1 MSLLLQ
7 LNYALF
13 QAINSHAGTHPWL
26 DALMIFSANY
36 LIFCFPL
43 VMLLMWGR
51 PVKWRSKPLTTGEL
65 DILRER
71 RAAVLW
77 IAFACLASYA
87 INLTIEQFIFEPR
100 PFVTHHVNQL
110 ISHPADSSFPSDHAA
125 WSLAVTGMFLFLLWA
140 GWKSI
145 RRQRAQD
152 GEAAA
157 SFTSLFYPTLI
168 TLVAFIMG
176 CLIGFARVFVGVH
189 YPGDILGGAL
199 DGLIAAII
207 MSLLRFAL
215 SRPTNA
221 VIRFAGNLHLA

>member
-13 QAINSHAGTHPWL
+13 QAINSHAGIHPWL
-26 DALMIFSANY
+26 DSLMVFCANY

-51 PVKWRSKPLTTGEL
+51 PVNWRGQPLSASAQDL
-65 DILRER
+65 LRER

-77 IAFACLASYA
+77 IAFACLAAYA

-100 PFVTHHVNQL
+100 PFISHHVNQL
-110 ISHPADSSFPSDHAA
+110 ITHPADGSYPSDHVA
-125 WSLAVTGMFLFLLWA
+125 WAIAVTGMFLFLLWPA
-140 GWKSI
+140 W
-145 RRQRAQD
+145 QRARRLCSETGYTTQLK
-152 GEAAA
+152 A
-157 SFTSLFYPTLI
+157 LIYPGLI
-168 TLVAFIMG
+168 TLLAFAMG
-176 CLIGFARVFVGVH
+176 CLIGFARVFTGIH

-199 DGLIAAII
+199 DGLTAAII
-207 MSLLRFAL
+207 ITLIRYWL

-221 VIRFAGNLHLA
+221 VLRFANTIRLA